1 MSQIS
6 SKQSKSA
13 EINVVL
19 SNFQGLQYDINENTE
34 YEVIA
39 SHVNNILSN
48 ERFQIN
54 HKSLPEIFIK
64 ISIDTADEHE
74 ISNLFLNPLLL
85 TLTNHENEKS
95 DTVGYC
101 NIDMSILCST
111 KCETIESRKLFSS
124 EKMIRKISFDVKAST
139 NIPLMDTNYEN
150 CLILTVDSLYNFE
163 CGHCKD
169 DDILIALNAPNEV
182 TKCRFYSK

>member
-1 MSQIS
+1 MSQNS
-6 SKQSKSA
+6 SNQSKSA

-19 SNFQGLQYDINENTE
+19 SNFQGLQYDINEDTE

-48 ERFQIN
+48 DRFQIN

-74 ISNLFLNPLLL
+74 ISNLFLNSLLL
-85 TLTNHENEKS
+85 TLTKHENEKS

-101 NIDMSILCST
+101 NVDLSILCST
-111 KCETIESRKLFSS
+111 KREIIECRKLFSS
-124 EKMIRKISFDVKAST
+124 EKMVRKVSFDVKAST

-150 CLILTVDSLYNFE
+150 CLHLTVESAYN
-163 CGHCKD
+163 
-169 DDILIALNAPNEV
+169 L
-182 TKCRFYSK
+182 